1 MIIGS
6 QIHFFDETD
15 STNEYAKKIIGEA
28 KEGTVVF
35 AETQTEG
42 RGRLGRKWFSPKGGL
57 YLSLVLFPDK
67 PLLIPVLTGVAIC
80 EVFNAYD
87 ILLGIKWPNDILLNN
102 KKVAGVL
109 IESIDNAVIVG
120 MGINLNI
127 TEFPEDLKNIATSI
141 FLETKKRFDKMM
153 VYNDIC
159 RELENGY
166 DLLKKNKVD
175 EILQKWRNFTVMFGK
190 TVSIETPDKVIIG
203 RVIDI
208 GRNGALILSLP
219 DGKIEKVIAGECRIV
234 KQVDK

>member
-6 QIHFFDETD
+6 QVHFFDELD
-15 STNEYAKKIIGEA
+15 STNEYAKRIALDA
-28 KEGTVVF
+28 KEGAVVF
-35 AETQTEG
+35 AEMQTEG
-42 RGRLGRKWFSPKGGL
+42 RGRLGRKWYSPEGGI
-57 YLSLVLFPDK
+57 YMSVILFADK
-67 PLLIPVLTGVAIC
+67 PLLIPILAGVAIC
-80 EVFNAYD
+80 ETFNSYD
-87 ILLGIKWPNDILLNN
+87 ILLGIKWPNDLLLND

-109 IESIDNAVIVG
+109 IEVIDNRVILG
-120 MGINLNI
+120 LGINLNI
-127 TEFPEDLKNIATSI
+127 TEFPDDLKNSATSI

-159 RELENGY
+159 RELENAY
-166 DLLKKNKVD
+166 ILLKQNKVD

-219 DGKIEKVIAGECRIV
+219 DGRIEKVIAGECRIV
-234 KQVDK
+234 KHEK

>member
-6 QIHFFDETD
+6 QIHFFDEID

-42 RGRLGRKWFSPKGGL
+42 RGRLGRKWFSPEGGI
-57 YLSLVLFPDK
+57 YMSVILFTDK
-67 PLLIPVLTGVAIC
+67 PLLIPVLAGVVIC
-80 EVFNAYD
+80 ETFNNYD
-87 ILLGIKWPNDILLNN
+87 ILLGIKWPNDLLLND

-109 IESIDNAVIVG
+109 IEVIDSTVILG
-120 MGINLNI
+120 LGINLNI
-127 TEFPEDLKNIATSI
+127 GEFPDDLKNSATSI
-141 FLETKKRFDKMM
+141 FLATKKRFDKMM

-159 RELENGY
+159 RELESGY